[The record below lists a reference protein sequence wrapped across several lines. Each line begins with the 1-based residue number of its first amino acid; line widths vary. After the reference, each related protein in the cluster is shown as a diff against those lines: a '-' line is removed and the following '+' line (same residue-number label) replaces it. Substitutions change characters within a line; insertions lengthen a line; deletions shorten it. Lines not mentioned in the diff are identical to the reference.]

1 MKKQYKILLW
11 TVLIVSLSYLYQDYK
26 KQQEQ
31 TQIAPRVEAKQEQQ
45 LIVKKKTQ
53 KLPTPNVSY
62 YLEAGK

>member
-1 MKKQYKILLW
+1 MKKQYKVLLW

-26 KQQEQ
+26 KQKQQ

-62 YLEAGK
+62 YLEVGK

>member
-1 MKKQYKILLW
+1 MKKQYKVLLW

-26 KQQEQ
+26 KQKEQ
-31 TQIAPRVEAKQEQQ
+31 IQIAPSLQVKDQEQ

-62 YLEAGK
+62 YLEVGK